1 VVEAAKAEL
10 VIHAMALRAE
20 HGARMVRR
28 RGLMS
33 ERIYGHTE
41 SLRLDPS
48 LREAAAQRATAE
60 GVTVSEVIRRALRE
74 YLHTA

>member
-1 VVEAAKAEL
+1 
-10 VIHAMALRAE
+10 
-20 HGARMVRR
+20 
-28 RGLMS
+28 MS